1 MGSYEAIWDIFSQF
15 FFNKICGKV
24 FRKQAITS
32 AAWGYVS
39 VEHATHAALF
49 LRSVER

>member
-1 MGSYEAIWDIFSQF
+1 MKRGEDNEVVQN

-24 FRKQAITS
+24 LRKRVITS

-39 VEHATHAALF
+39 VEHATHAAFFSEVL
-49 LRSVER
+49 SVKF